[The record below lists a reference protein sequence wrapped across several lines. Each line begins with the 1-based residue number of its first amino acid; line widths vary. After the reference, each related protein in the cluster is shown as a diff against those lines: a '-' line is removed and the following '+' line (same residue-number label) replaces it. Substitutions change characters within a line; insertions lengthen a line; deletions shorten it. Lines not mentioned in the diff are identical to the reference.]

1 MKTFSL
7 RLYDTVH
14 TTTRD
19 DVVSFVGEDDSG
31 SFGLLAGHARFATC
45 LVFGLARFRSLDE
58 SWNYIAMPGGVLY
71 FVDNVLNISTRHF
84 IVDPDYER
92 ISDSLHSQLLE
103 EETQLRDLKKSLHN
117 MEGELFKRLWEA
129 SHRL

>member
-1 MKTFSL
+1 MKTFTL
-7 RLYDTVH
+7 RLYDTVQ
-14 TTTRD
+14 TAIRD
-19 DVVSFVGEDDSG
+19 DVVSFVGEDASG
-31 SFGLLAGHARFATC
+31 SFGLLAGHARFTTC

-58 SWNYIAMPGGVLY
+58 TWNYIAMPGGVLY
-71 FVDNVLNISTRHF
+71 FVDNVLSISTRHF

-92 ISDSLHSQLLE
+92 ISDLLHTQLLE
-103 EETQLRDLKKSLHN
+103 EETQLQDLKKSLHN